1 MTRNASRA
9 TSVLNSL
16 LLNTV
21 TMQRHA
27 AKFHG
32 QEKTVKADALHVNVI
47 FCPHGQIFNATT
59 GYFPSGSPYR
69 VTWWL

>member
-32 QEKTVKADALHVNVI
+32 QEKTVKADVRCPGNVNYTVTYI
-47 FCPHGQIFNATT
+47 FPFCQ
-59 GYFPSGSPYR
+59 
-69 VTWWL
+69 